1 MATEYSPN
9 DDVAQLFQELF
20 SKYLNVAA
28 LAAFLFDY
36 FLTLSS
42 EVHHVWGRKWEI
54 SRIIFTTSRYLPF
67 IPSAIIVHSVFYG
80 QKCDT
85 NNIQDVIY
93 NVGIVSAELIL
104 VLRTYA
110 LWERSRRVLAIL
122 MALGV
127 VFCTAAMVIRT
138 KVTFSL
144 PGDSEWPYAWY
155 SYGCTSPTW
164 RNSAFELSFLMAFE
178 IILQCMN
185 TWRKFRTYRDVQSQ
199 TLNTLYWDGI
209 MYMFGVIL
217 LTTTNVAVIAAAPIA
232 SIPALET
239 AQVAIHSVLASRI
252 FFNLKECDER
262 IRGGGAEPDISLD
275 TLRYRS
281 LSVGTSLSRV
291 EHSVT

>member
-1 MATEYSPN
+1 MFQS
-9 DDVAQLFQELF
+9 DVCSIFIEFIFVMQQDTYQGSIRRARSSFNRLYVLHIHL
-20 SKYLNVAA
+20 SLN
-28 LAAFLFDY
+28 LN
-36 FLTLSS
+36 
-42 EVHHVWGRKWEI
+42 HG
-54 SRIIFTTSRYLPF
+54 
-67 IPSAIIVHSVFYG
+67 
-80 QKCDT
+80 
-85 NNIQDVIY
+85 DV
-93 NVGIVSAELIL
+93 GFH
-104 VLRTYA
+104 T
-110 LWERSRRVLAIL
+110 
-122 MALGV
+122 
-127 VFCTAAMVIRT
+127 
-138 KVTFSL
+138 
-144 PGDSEWPYAWY
+144 AWY